1 MRTRIAKLI
10 SASLASFVLVA
21 LVGCGGDKGPTRTVD
36 DTKEQQKKPDGY
48 R

>member
-1 MRTRIAKLI
+1 MLTRIAKLF
-10 SASLASFVLVA
+10 SACLASLVLVS
-21 LVGCGGDKGPTRTVD
+21 LVGCGGDKGPTRQVD